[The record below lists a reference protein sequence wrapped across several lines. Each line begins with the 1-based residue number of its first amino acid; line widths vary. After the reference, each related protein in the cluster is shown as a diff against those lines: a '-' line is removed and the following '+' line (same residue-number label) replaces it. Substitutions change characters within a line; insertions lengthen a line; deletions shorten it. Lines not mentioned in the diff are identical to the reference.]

1 MTDLNSVQITGRLVR
16 DTELRST
23 ATGSRFAWFQLAVN
37 GRRDKEGNHQT
48 DFIPCQLWGKPA
60 EMLEK
65 FGKKGTRIIITH
77 GSVKT
82 FVKEDRTTNTKQN
95 YTYLAITG
103 FEFLDGINQ
112 QRKSSSG
119 SVFDAMGENVE
130 VDF

>member
-37 GRRDKEGNHQT
+37 GRKDKEGNQQT

-65 FGKKGTRIIITH
+65 FGKRGTRIMITH
-77 GSVKT
+77 GSIKT
-82 FVKEDRTTNTKQN
+82 YVKEDRNTNTKQN
-95 YTYLAITG
+95 YTYLQITSY
-103 FEFLDGINQ
+103 EFLDSLKQ
-112 QRKSSSG
+112 QKTSSA
-119 SVFDAMGENVE
+119 FDAMGDDVNI
-130 VDF
+130 DF